1 MKFQTCSL
9 YVLLATAIS
18 ATAPSAMAAE
28 ASCIVA
34 GRVNAEQQWAPRL
47 QGLEL
52 QGQDGKRVL
61 TSNRDALQAIKR
73 VRVLTPTLLSNCDVS
88 AALTQGDTLPQ
99 QAKTA
104 VPAIKADSAT
114 WLVVEAVNFP
124 KLQVGGELV
133 ELRVQ
138 VPAERVQMLT
148 R

>member
-1 MKFQTCSL
+1 MKIQTKDWPL
-9 YVLLATAIS
+9 LLAVAVCTI
-18 ATAPSAMAAE
+18 APSAGAAE

-52 QGQDGKRVL
+52 QSQDGKRVA
-61 TSNRDALQAIKR
+61 SSQREALQGIKR
-73 VRVLTPTLLSNCDVS
+73 VRVLTPTLLSNCDGS
-88 AALTQGDTLPQ
+88 SALTQGDSLPQ
-99 QAKTA
+99 QAKSP
-104 VPAIKADSAT
+104 VPAIKADPA

-138 VPAERVQMLT
+138 VPPERVQMLT

>member
-1 MKFQTCSL
+1 MTFHTWRFSVLMAATTLSL
-9 YVLLATAIS
+9 MPAS
-18 ATAPSAMAAE
+18 HAAE

-52 QGQDGKRVL
+52 QSQDGKRIA
-61 TSNRDALQAIKR
+61 SSQREALQGIKR
-73 VRVLTPTLLSNCDVS
+73 VRVLTPTLLSNCDGSV
-88 AALTQGDTLPQ
+88 ALTQGDSLPQ
-99 QAKTA
+99 QAKSA
-104 VPAIKADSAT
+104 VPTIKADPA

>member
-1 MKFQTCSL
+1 MKIRTMGWPL
-9 YVLLATAIS
+9 LLATGICAI
-18 ATAPSAMAAE
+18 APSVGAAE

-34 GRVNAEQQWAPRL
+34 GRVNADQQWAPRL

-52 QGQDGKRVL
+52 QSQDGKRIA
-61 TSNRDALQAIKR
+61 SSQREALQGIKR
-73 VRVLTPTLLSNCDVS
+73 VRVLTPTLLSNCDGS
-88 AALTQGDTLPQ
+88 AALTQGDSLPQ
-99 QAKTA
+99 QAKSA
-104 VPAIKADSAT
+104 VPAIKADPA